1 MAWESLEKWARLE
14 IQDWVQE
21 LMVAEV
27 TELLGREKS
36 ERRKPVDTTAGYRNG
51 YGKPRK
57 LTMSVGTVTVR
68 RPRVRDV
75 EERFESR
82 VLPLFKRRSE
92 TVSELIP
99 ELYLHGLAHGDFD
112 LALRGLLGEDAPL
125 SPSTVSR
132 LKQKWQGEYEQ
143 WLARPLDELELVYLW
158 VDGVY
163 VKAGLEKDKAAVLV
177 AVGGLSD
184 GTKIVLTLEAGHRE
198 SEASWS
204 SLLRRLKKRGL
215 RCSRLVIGDG
225 HLGIW
230 AATRN
235 VFPEA
240 EEQRRWNHRILNGLD
255 RIPKRDQAQAKPL
268 LTAIPSCPKTRTE
281 RQGRILEAFSK
292 LAETSRR
299 GTGSAIGDP
308 EQTSP
313 ADHPFRPTGA
323 PELLCGG
330 AVVIAEQAAQSLTTS
345 HLPVRNADAF
355 FRFEQRVPEL
365 CLLFIHPRDGDH
377 GYTQPE
383 RALGGRAV
391 SSRTLQP
398 LGPHRFMTGVDSTSL
413 ATSWSVSR
421 YERKT
426 KEERHPFE
434 AC

>member
-1 MAWESLEKWARLE
+1 MKEK

-68 RPRVRDV
+68 RPRVGDV

-143 WLARPLDELELVYLW
+143 WLARPLDELELVSLW

-215 RCSRLVIGDG
+215 RCPRLVIGDG

-240 EEQRRWNHRILNGLD
+240 EEQRCWNHRILNVLD

-268 LTAIPSCPKTRTE
+268 LTATPYPTSLQEVRDEEGQVPGLVLAQGFFRGPRTCSTRT
-281 RQGRILEAFSK
+281 
-292 LAETSRR
+292 
-299 GTGSAIGDP
+299 GSGWSASI
-308 EQTSP
+308 
-313 ADHPFRPTGA
+313 PFP
-323 PELLCGG
+323 
-330 AVVIAEQAAQSLTTS
+330 SLTGNTFA
-345 HLPVRNADAF
+345 R
-355 FRFEQRVPEL
+355 
-365 CLLFIHPRDGDH
+365 
-377 GYTQPE
+377 
-383 RALGGRAV
+383 
-391 SSRTLQP
+391 
-398 LGPHRFMTGVDSTSL
+398 
-413 ATSWSVSR
+413 ATSWSHRSL
-421 YERKT
+421 
-426 KEERHPFE
+426 H
-434 AC
+434 